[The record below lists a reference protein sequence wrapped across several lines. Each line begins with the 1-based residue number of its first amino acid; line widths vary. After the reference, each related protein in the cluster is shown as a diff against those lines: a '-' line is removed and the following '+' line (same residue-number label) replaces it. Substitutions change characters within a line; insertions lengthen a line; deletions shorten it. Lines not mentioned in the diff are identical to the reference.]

1 MKANKTAFYCTDCGN
16 ELSRWA
22 GKCPAC
28 GAWNT
33 IVEQPRRAVVSG
45 ERKGGSV
52 RCFDLP
58 RKASPVT
65 RLRQESEVR
74 FPSGIGELDRV
85 LGGGI
90 VKGSLILVGGAP
102 GIGKST
108 LMLQICSQL
117 CRGGKVLY
125 VSGEESEYQ
134 LKLRCQRLHAES
146 ENLYVLSETRLSD
159 LLETVDAEEPEV
171 LIVDSIQTLSDDS
184 LDSAA
189 GSIAQ
194 VKNCT
199 LALMEL
205 AKRRGITV
213 FVIGHINKEG
223 AIAGP
228 KVLEHMVDCVLSF
241 EGDRHTAYRIL
252 RSAKNR
258 FGATNEIGVFEMR
271 SDGLAEIPNPSEM
284 LLSERPEDAPGT
296 CVACVMEGMR
306 PVLAEIQALVVP
318 SSYGTPR
325 RTSNGFDYN
334 RSAMLMAVLE
344 KRGGLKVSA
353 CDAYLNII
361 GGLTLDEPAADLAS
375 VGALASSYL
384 DQPVPRA
391 LAAIGEVG
399 LTGEIRSVNQLENRI
414 SEVARLGF
422 RRCLIPKYRY
432 SELQAPA
439 DLTLIPVGNIGDALR
454 GVFHPE

>member
-33 IVEQPRRAVVSG
+33 IVEQPKRAAAG
-45 ERKGGSV
+45 ERKSGSV
-52 RCFDLP
+52 RFDLP

-65 RLRQESEVR
+65 ALRQESEVR

-117 CRGGKVLY
+117 CQSGKVLY

-134 LKLRCQRLHAES
+134 LKLRCQRLRAES

-159 LLETVDAEEPEV
+159 LLEAVDAEEPEV
-171 LIVDSIQTLSDDS
+171 LIVDSIQTLSDDA

-194 VKNCT
+194 VKSCT
-199 LALMEL
+199 LTLMEL

-228 KVLEHMVDCVLSF
+228 
-241 EGDRHTAYRIL
+241 
-252 RSAKNR
+252 
-258 FGATNEIGVFEMR
+258 
-271 SDGLAEIPNPSEM
+271 
-284 LLSERPEDAPGT
+284 
-296 CVACVMEGMR
+296 
-306 PVLAEIQALVVP
+306 
-318 SSYGTPR
+318 
-325 RTSNGFDYN
+325 
-334 RSAMLMAVLE
+334 
-344 KRGGLKVSA
+344 
-353 CDAYLNII
+353 
-361 GGLTLDEPAADLAS
+361 
-375 VGALASSYL
+375 
-384 DQPVPRA
+384 
-391 LAAIGEVG
+391 
-399 LTGEIRSVNQLENRI
+399 
-414 SEVARLGF
+414 
-422 RRCLIPKYRY
+422 
-432 SELQAPA
+432 
-439 DLTLIPVGNIGDALR
+439 
-454 GVFHPE
+454 